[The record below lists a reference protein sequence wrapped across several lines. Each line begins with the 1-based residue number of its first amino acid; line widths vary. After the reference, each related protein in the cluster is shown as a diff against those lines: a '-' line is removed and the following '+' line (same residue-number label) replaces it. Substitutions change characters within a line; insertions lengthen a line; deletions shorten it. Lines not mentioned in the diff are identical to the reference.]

1 MKRILLLA
9 CLVIFMAASPAM
21 ASPPFVQASLTPDI
35 AVWARGTRIEG
46 VSFSIW
52 GENPQTSFALGLVN
66 GFNDMSKG
74 CALGLFN
81 YSDSYTGFQ
90 LGAELTIQKVDFLG
104 GQLGIF
110 NYTVGTMQ
118 GIQTGIVNYA
128 GRLKGVQIG
137 LVNYAATVE
146 SGVQIGIVNIIPRNA
161 WFTRFPDE
169 IAPAMVLL
177 NWRF

>member
-1 MKRILLLA
+1 MKRVLLLA
-9 CLVIFMAASPAM
+9 CLVIFMVASPVM
-21 ASPPFVQASLTPDI
+21 ASPPIVQLSLTPDI

-46 VSFSIW
+46 VSLSIW

-74 CALGLFN
+74 AAIGLFN
-81 YSDSYTGFQ
+81 YSDNYTGFQ
-90 LGAELTIQKVDFLG
+90 LGLPINYTEGDFFG
-104 GQLGIF
+104 AQLGLF

-118 GIQTGIVNYA
+118 GIQLLGLNYA

-137 LVNYAATVE
+137 LINYAATVE
-146 SGVQIGIVNIIPRNA
+146 SGVQIGVINIIPHNT
-161 WFTRFPDE
+161 WFTRFPDQ
-169 IAPAMVLL
+169 IAPAMVIL

>member
-1 MKRILLLA
+1 MKRILLLT
-9 CLVIFMAASPAM
+9 CLVIFMAASQAM
-21 ASPPFVQASLTPDI
+21 ASAGVQASLTPDI
-35 AVWARGTRIEG
+35 AVWARGTQIEG

-81 YSDSYTGFQ
+81 YADSYTGFQ
-90 LGAELTIQKVDFLG
+90 IGIPINYTEGNFSG
-104 GQLGIF
+104 GQLGLF

-118 GIQTGIVNYA
+118 GIQLIGVNYA

-137 LVNYAATVE
+137 LINYAAEVE
-146 SGVQIGIVNIIPRNA
+146 SGVQIGLVNIIPRNA

>member
-1 MKRILLLA
+1 
-9 CLVIFMAASPAM
+9 MAASPAL
-21 ASPPFVQASLTPDI
+21 ASPPFFQASLTPDI

-46 VSFSIW
+46 VSLSIW
-52 GENPQTSFALGLVN
+52 GENPQTSFALGVIN

-74 CALGLFN
+74 FVFGAFN
-81 YSDSYTGFQ
+81 YSDSYTGVQ
-90 LGAELTIQKVDFLG
+90 WGAVNYTEGSFFGWQG
-104 GQLGIF
+104 GF
-110 NYTVGTMQ
+110 VNYTVGPVQ
-118 GIQTGIVNYA
+118 GIQTGGVNYA

-137 LVNYAATVE
+137 LVNYAASAE
-146 SGVQIGIVNIIPRNA
+146 SGIQIGIVNIIPRNA

>member
-1 MKRILLLA
+1 MKKILLLA
-9 CLVIFMAASPAM
+9 CLLIFMATSQAM
-21 ASPPFVQASLTPDI
+21 ASAAVQASLTPDI

-74 CALGLFN
+74 AALGLFN

-90 LGAELTIQKVDFLG
+90 FGAVNYTEGDFFG
-104 GQLGIF
+104 WQFGAF
-110 NYTVGTMQ
+110 DYTVGSVR
-118 GIQTGIVNYA
+118 GLQTGFVNYA
-128 GRLKGVQIG
+128 GTLKGLQIG
-137 LVNYAATVE
+137 LVNYAANTDT
-146 SGVQIGIVNIIPRNA
+146 GIQIGLVNIIPRNA

-169 IAPAMVLL
+169 IAPAMVIL

>member
-1 MKRILLLA
+1 MKRILLLT
-9 CLVIFMAASPAM
+9 CLVMFMAASQAM
-21 ASPPFVQASLTPDI
+21 ASAAFLQASLTPDI

-74 CALGLFN
+74 AALGLFN

-90 LGAELTIQKVDFLG
+90 LGVVNYTEGDFFG
-104 GQLGIF
+104 WQLGAF
-110 NYTVGTMQ
+110 DYTVGAVQ
-118 GIQTGIVNYA
+118 GVQTGFVNYA

-137 LVNYAATVE
+137 LVNYAAEVE